1 MTMRIFIG
9 GFETETNTF
18 APWPTGDA
26 GFATQTYEGTASR
39 DCNDTNGMLARL
51 WRGLAADRGL
61 SVTEGLFA
69 FAMPSGPTLE
79 ATYQRLSQA
88 LVDQIAR
95 DGPFDIILL
104 LLHGAMVA
112 SITEDCEGD
121 SLQRI
126 RAAAGPSAIIG
137 ALLDPHAHLTDRMME
152 HADVLIAGM
161 RYPHDD
167 YGERGEELFDLC
179 ERAAKHAV
187 RPVMRAFDCRMIGF
201 YPTETEP
208 MRGFVEALSQCERE
222 PAILSA
228 SLIHGF
234 PWGDVQD
241 VGTKML
247 VVADADENKAETVAE
262 RLGRQ
267 FFDLR
272 HALKLDM
279 PGMDEALAHVRETSG
294 LTILADTADN
304 AGGGAPGDNVECLRT
319 LLQQRDISA
328 VYGCLWDPQAV
339 AVCMEAGVGATLD
352 LRIGGKCGPASGSP
366 LDLKATV
373 LALKADHV
381 QTGLEGTILRLG
393 ASALISSGNVL
404 IVLAS
409 VRTQTFHPDAFT
421 GLGVRF
427 EGQQVVMVKSTTHF
441 RAGFKAVSPHII
453 AVATPGAIQM
463 NFADI
468 EYRNRRDAP
477 YFPVVDDPFAEMD
490 QADR

>member
-1 MTMRIFIG
+1 MRIFIG

-26 GFATQTYEGTASR
+26 SFAPQTYVGTASR

-51 WRGLAADRGL
+51 WRQLAAERGH

-79 ATYQRLSQA
+79 ATYQRLSQT

-95 DGPFDIILL
+95 DGPFEIILL
-104 LLHGAMVA
+104 LLHGAMV
-112 SITEDCEGD
+112 SSRNEDCEGD
-121 SLQRI
+121 ALQRI
-126 RAAAGPSAIIG
+126 RSVAGSASIIG

-152 HADVLIAGM
+152 HADVLIAGKH
-161 RYPHDD
+161 YPHDD
-167 YGERGEELFDLC
+167 YCDRGEELFELC
-179 ERAAKHAV
+179 ERAAKHEV
-187 RPVMRAFDCRMIGF
+187 EPLMRTFDCRMIGF
-201 YPTETEP
+201 YPTEAEP
-208 MRGFVEALSQCERE
+208 MRGFVQELYECERA

-234 PWGDVQD
+234 PWGDVRD
-241 VGTKML
+241 VGTKVL
-247 VVADADENKAETVAE
+247 VVADADAGKASAMADY
-262 RLGRQ
+262 LGRR

-272 HALKLDM
+272 HALQLKLPDI
-279 PGMDEALAHVRETSG
+279 DEALGRTRQTSG

-304 AGGGAPGDNVECLRT
+304 AGGGAPGDNVECLKT
-319 LLQQRDISA
+319 LLRHHDLRA
-328 VYGCLWDPQAV
+328 VYGCVWDPQAV

-352 LRIGGKCGPASGSP
+352 LRIGGKCGPASGPP

-373 LALKADHV
+373 LSLKADHV
-381 QTGLEGTILRLG
+381 QTGLEGTTQRLG
-393 ASALISSGNVL
+393 DSALISSGHVS

-421 GLGVRF
+421 ALGVDF
-427 EGQQVVMVKSTTHF
+427 DDKQVVMVKSTTHF
-441 RAGFKAVSPHII
+441 RAGFQSLSSNIT

-463 NFADI
+463 NFANI
-468 EYRNRRDAP
+468 KYQNRREEP
-477 YFPVVDDPFAEMD
+477 YFPNVDDPFA
-490 QADR
+490 

>member
-1 MTMRIFIG
+1 MRIFIG

-26 GFATQTYEGTASR
+26 SFAPQTYEGTASR

-51 WRGLAADRGL
+51 WRELAADKGH

-79 ATYQRLSQA
+79 ATYRRLSQA
-88 LVDQIAR
+88 LVDQIER

-112 SITEDCEGD
+112 SMTEDCEGD

-126 RAAAGPSAIIG
+126 REATGPSAIIG

-152 HADVLIAGM
+152 HADVLIAGKH
-161 RYPHDD
+161 YPHDD
-167 YGERGEELFDLC
+167 YAARGKELFHLC
-179 ERAAKHAV
+179 ERAAK
-187 RPVMRAFDCRMIGF
+187 REIQPVMRAFDCRMIGF
-201 YPTETEP
+201 YPTETAP
-208 MRGFVEALSQCERE
+208 MRGFVEELYRSEHE
-222 PAILSA
+222 PCILSA

-234 PWGDVQD
+234 PWGDVRD
-241 VGTKML
+241 VGTKVL
-247 VVADADENKAETVAE
+247 VVADTDTNQAETVAE
-262 RLGRQ
+262 CLGRR

-272 HALKLDM
+272 HALRLEM
-279 PGMDEALAHVRETSG
+279 PGMEEALAQACQTSG

-319 LLQQRDISA
+319 LLHHADISA
-328 VYGCLWDPQAV
+328 VYGCLWDPQAI

-352 LRIGGKCGPASGSP
+352 LRIGGKCGPASGAP

-373 LALKADHV
+373 LALEADHV
-381 QTGLEGTILRLG
+381 QTGLEGTTLRLG

-427 EGQQVVMVKSTTHF
+427 EDKRVAMVKSTTHF
-441 RAGFKAVSPHII
+441 RAGFKALSPHII

-468 EYRNRRDAP
+468 RYCNRRGTP
-477 YFPVVDDPFAEMD
+477 YFPIVDDPFAETHH
-490 QADR
+490 ADG